1 MAMRFLRLWPLFAS
15 CLALAQTI
23 TPLSSNTSESLRGL
37 SVVSR
42 QVIWASGTH
51 GTYLRSLDGGE
62 TWTAGQVPGGEGL
75 DFRDVE
81 AFSADEAY
89 LLSAGTGELSRIYKT
104 SDGGKTWNLQF
115 TNEEPKGFYD
125 CMAFWDSL
133 HGIAIGDSVNGAFE
147 LIATEDGGA
156 HWAPLPTPAQPRA
169 LPGEGS
175 FAASGTCIA
184 AQGTQDV
191 FFVTGV
197 NTARVFH
204 SHNRGQTWS
213 AADGPIMHD
222 GTSAGIFSIAVGEAG
237 FAVIAGGDYQSPD
250 KDGVKLAFSE
260 DGGMTWRPSPL
271 TPQSFVSAVAL
282 DPTNKQTVLV
292 VGSSHAGLAPDVRD
306 SRWRMFQ
313 EVNLNAVAYAGSG
326 LAFGVGPKGA
336 VVRISIP

>member
-1 MAMRFLRLWPLFAS
+1 MAMRFLRLWPFAAS

-23 TPLSSNTSESLRGL
+23 TPVASNTTESLRGL

-62 TWTAGQVPGGEGL
+62 TWSSAQVPGGEGL

-89 LLSAGTGELSRIYKT
+89 LLSSGTGELSRIYKT

-115 TNEEPKGFYD
+115 TNAEPKGFYD
-125 CMAFWDSL
+125 GMAFWDRL

-156 HWAPLPTPAQPRA
+156 HWAAIPTPPRA
-169 LPGEGS
+169 LDGEGS

-184 AQGTQDV
+184 ALGTQDV

-204 SHNRGQTWS
+204 SDNRGQTWS
-213 AADGPIMHD
+213 AADAPIMHD
-222 GTSAGIFSIAVGEAG
+222 GTSAGIFSIALGEPG
-237 FAVIAGGDYQSPD
+237 FAVIAGGDYQNPG
-250 KDGVKLAFSE
+250 KDGVKLAFTE
-260 DGGMTWRPSPL
+260 DGGLTWRASPL
-271 TPQSFVSAVAL
+271 APQSFVSAVAL
-282 DPTNKQTVLV
+282 DPANRRTILA
-292 VGSSHAGLAPDVRD
+292 VGSTHVGVAGDVRD
-306 SRWRMFQ
+306 SRWRVFQ
-313 EVNLNAVAYAGSG
+313 EVNLNAVAFAGSG
-326 LAFGVGPKGA
+326 IAFGVGPKGA

>member
-1 MAMRFLRLWPLFAS
+1 MAMRFLRLWPFAAS

-23 TPLSSNTSESLRGL
+23 TPLASNTTESLRGL

-62 TWTAGQVPGGEGL
+62 TWSAGQIPGGEGL

-104 SDGGKTWNLQF
+104 SDGGKSWNLQF

-156 HWAPLPTPAQPRA
+156 HWTPMPTPARPRA
-169 LPGEGS
+169 MAGEGS

-197 NTARVFH
+197 NVARVFH
-204 SHNRGQTWS
+204 SDNRGQTWS
-213 AADGPIMHD
+213 AADAPIMHD
-222 GTSAGIFSIAVGEAG
+222 GTSAGIFSIALGEPG
-237 FAVIAGGDYQSPD
+237 FAVIAGGDYQQPD
-250 KDGVKLAFSE
+250 KSGVKLAFTE
-260 DGGMTWRPSPL
+260 DGGLTWRASPL
-271 TPQSFVSAVAL
+271 APQSFVSAVAL

-292 VGSSHAGLAPDVRD
+292 VGSSHAGLAPDVSD